1 MQIPH
6 SHPLD
11 KLINDDRLFLLE
23 AILPFIDS
31 PMRMPLAL
39 YLKTTELKL
48 IMNALNNKN
57 YINQCDFNRNI
68 NNQDDVLNSLSQCGF
83 PDIASQMK
91 NLKSTMEMMK
101 VMNMMNETTSNMAGN
116 SATAKAYQSI
126 FDEYDSEQETMH
138 ENAAMTEPA
147 PGNIQ
152 TGYDMPNHS
161 DIMEPASGNTQT
173 DYDMPNH
180 SDITDSVSADI
191 QSGYDIPNHSD
202 ITEPAPEDMPNDA
215 DHDSIANIFALL
227 DEYDKSK
234 GIK

>member
-1 MQIPH
+1 MTTGF
-6 SHPLD
+6 
-11 KLINDDRLFLLE
+11 FLLE

-31 PMRMPLAL
+31 PMRMPLTL

-147 PGNIQ
+147 PEDIQ
-152 TGYDMPNHS
+152 TGYD
-161 DIMEPASGNTQT
+161 I
-173 DYDMPNH
+173 PNH

-202 ITEPAPEDMPNDA
+202 ITEPVPEDMPNDA

>member
-31 PMRMPLAL
+31 PMRMPLTL

-101 VMNMMNETTSNMAGN
+101 VMNMMNETTSNMSGN

-147 PGNIQ
+147 PEDIQ

-161 DIMEPASGNTQT
+161 DIMEP
-173 DYDMPNH
+173 M
-180 SDITDSVSADI
+180 
-191 QSGYDIPNHSD
+191 
-202 ITEPAPEDMPNDA
+202 PEDTPNDA

>member
-31 PMRMPLAL
+31 PMRMPLTL

-147 PGNIQ
+147 PRDIQ
-152 TGYDMPNHS
+152 TNYNMPNHS
-161 DIMEPASGNTQT
+161 DIMESASGNTQT

-180 SDITDSVSADI
+180 SDIM
-191 QSGYDIPNHSD
+191 
-202 ITEPAPEDMPNDA
+202 EPMPNDA
-215 DHDSIANIFALL
+215 DHDSIANIFTLL

>member
-31 PMRMPLAL
+31 PMRMPLTL

-138 ENAAMTEPA
+138 ENAAMTEPT
-147 PGNIQ
+147 PEDIQ
-152 TGYDMPNHS
+152 SGYDLPDHS
-161 DIMEPASGNTQT
+161 DIMEP
-173 DYDMPNH
+173 M
-180 SDITDSVSADI
+180 
-191 QSGYDIPNHSD
+191 
-202 ITEPAPEDMPNDA
+202 PEDTPNDA

>member
-39 YLKTTELKL
+39 YLKMTELKL

-91 NLKSTMEMMK
+91 NLKSTMEIMK

-147 PGNIQ
+147 PEDIQ

-161 DIMEPASGNTQT
+161 DI
-173 DYDMPNH
+173 
-180 SDITDSVSADI
+180 
-191 QSGYDIPNHSD
+191 
-202 ITEPAPEDMPNDA
+202 TEPMPEDTPNDA

>member
-31 PMRMPLAL
+31 PMRMPLTL

-138 ENAAMTEPA
+138 ENAAMTEPT
-147 PGNIQ
+147 PEDIQSGYDLPDHSDIIESVSGNTQ
-152 TGYDMPNHS
+152 TGYDLPDHS
-161 DIMEPASGNTQT
+161 DIMEP
-173 DYDMPNH
+173 M
-180 SDITDSVSADI
+180 
-191 QSGYDIPNHSD
+191 
-202 ITEPAPEDMPNDA
+202 PEDTPNDA